1 MAQMIEVENQ
11 LLHCQY
17 NMEGNEI
24 LSEATEID
32 ITKSKNC
39 TWPTNG
45 GHAAIGFS
53 QNLQQGSG

>member
-1 MAQMIEVENQ
+1 MIEVANQ

-45 GHAAIGFS
+45 GHVAIGFS